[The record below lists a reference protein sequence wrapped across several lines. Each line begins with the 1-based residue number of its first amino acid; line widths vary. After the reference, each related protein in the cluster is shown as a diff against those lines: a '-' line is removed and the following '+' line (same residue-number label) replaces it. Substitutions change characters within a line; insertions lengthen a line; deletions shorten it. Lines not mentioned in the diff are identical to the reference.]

1 MKNTHII
8 VLRKKQL
15 FLIAGLIILFI
26 LLFFL
31 LRENS
36 SPGASPENTENP
48 ESAPTLTQS
57 VSDDS
62 AVTYRPGVY
71 TSTVVLNDTTLSLEI
86 IVDREHINSIRFLH
100 LEEAVTTMY
109 PLLEPALSSLF
120 SQLSS
125 GVSPSEIRIS
135 DTEKYTELFLLNAIQ
150 ETLMKA
156 AG

>member
-36 SPGASPENTENP
+36 SPDASPKNPENP

-57 VSDDS
+57 ILDDS
-62 AVTYRPGVY
+62 TVTYRPGVY
-71 TSTVVLNDTTLSLEI
+71 TSTVVLNDTTLSLEV

-135 DTEKYTELFLLNAIQ
+135 DTAKYTELFLLNAIQ